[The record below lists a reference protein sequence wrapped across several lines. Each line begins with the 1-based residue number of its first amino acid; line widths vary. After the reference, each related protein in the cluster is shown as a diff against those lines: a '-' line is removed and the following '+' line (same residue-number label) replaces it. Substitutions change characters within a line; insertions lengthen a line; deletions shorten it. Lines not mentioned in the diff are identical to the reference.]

1 MKLNHINIV
10 VTDIPAAI
18 SLFEKHLGF
27 NCIQNRKDA
36 IAVLTNTDEF
46 ALVLWSSKLNKEASV
61 HYPENFH
68 IGFYQP
74 DNEAVIAI
82 YERLKT
88 ENVVFESEPKNIRK
102 TFGFYF
108 HFDSLLIEIS
118 VIPASFE

>member
-1 MKLNHINIV
+1 MKLNHINLV

-18 SLFEKHLGF
+18 HLFEKHLGF
-27 NCIQNRKDA
+27 NCVQNRKDA

-46 ALVLWSSKLNKEASV
+46 ALVLWSATLNKEAV
-61 HYPENFH
+61 VDYPENFH

-74 DNEAVIAI
+74 NKEAVIAI
-82 YERLKT
+82 YEKLKA
-88 ENVVFESEPKNIRK
+88 ENVVFQSEPKIIRK